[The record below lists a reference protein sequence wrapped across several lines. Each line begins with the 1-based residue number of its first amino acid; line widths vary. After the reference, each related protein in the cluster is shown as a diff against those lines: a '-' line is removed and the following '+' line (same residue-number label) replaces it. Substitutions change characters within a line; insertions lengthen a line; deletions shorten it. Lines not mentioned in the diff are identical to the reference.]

1 MLKQKQLTSWNYAGI
16 FKYSNMIY
24 HLRPADKSYFT
35 QFEDDDY
42 GGIA

>member
-1 MLKQKQLTSWNYAGI
+1 
-16 FKYSNMIY
+16 MIY